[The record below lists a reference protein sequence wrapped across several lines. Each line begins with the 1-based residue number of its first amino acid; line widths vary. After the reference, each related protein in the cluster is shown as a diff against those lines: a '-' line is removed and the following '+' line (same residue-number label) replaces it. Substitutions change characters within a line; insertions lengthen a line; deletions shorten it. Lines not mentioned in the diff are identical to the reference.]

1 MATEACETGTIGPHV
16 PSRFPTTISI
26 DFIATVTALL
36 DPIDKRF
43 LELTVRSTTLEVRI
57 EIARDIPVSMIF
69 REKICGGRGKSDRFV

>member
-26 DFIATVTALL
+26 DFIAAVTALL

-57 EIARDIPVSMIF
+57 EIARDIPMIF
-69 REKICGGRGKSDRFV
+69 KEKICGGREKSDRFV

>member
-26 DFIATVTALL
+26 DFIAAVTALL

-57 EIARDIPVSMIF
+57 EIARDIPMIF
-69 REKICGGRGKSDRFV
+69 KEKICGGGGKSDRFV